1 MLTLLIAMTV
11 FLFLSGLC
19 FAVIGGETSRRRAA
33 LARIERSMSGGGG
46 LDDAAASILR
56 ETESDLSSLL
66 SDAAERFPA
75 LRSLELL
82 LYRAGRPMTL
92 PRFLGLSAGLTVA
105 AGFLG
110 AMLGLTPA
118 PALLGL
124 APWIV
129 VRRLKNRRM
138 KAFDQEFPQALALF
152 SRALRAGHSMTAALQ
167 MVGSELPDPVGPE
180 FALVA
185 KEIALGLSPTTAMA
199 NLQDR
204 LDASDLPV
212 FVTAVLVQLETGGN
226 LAEILD
232 NLAGVI
238 RERILFDGKVR
249 ALTAQSAMS
258 AKILVAVPF
267 TIVGIMHVLNPIYVA
282 PLFETEVG
290 HVMLG
295 AGLGM
300 VSVGYLICRR
310 IARVSV

>member
-11 FLFLSGLC
+11 FLFLSGLF
-19 FAVIGGETSRRRAA
+19 FAVLGGETSRQRAA
-33 LARIERSMSGGGG
+33 LARIERAISNDVG
-46 LDDAAASILR
+46 LDEQAISILR

-75 LRSLELL
+75 LRAIELL

-92 PRFLGLSAGLTVA
+92 SRFLTLSGGLA
-105 AGFLG
+105 AGAALLG
-110 AMLGLTPA
+110 AMLGVTPA
-118 PALLGL
+118 PALVGFL
-124 APWIV
+124 PWIV
-129 VRRLKNRRM
+129 VRRLKKRRM

-152 SRALRAGHSMTAALQ
+152 SRALRAGHSMSAALQ

-185 KEIALGLSPTTAMA
+185 KEISLGLSPGTAMA

-249 ALTAQSAMS
+249 ALTSQSAMS

-267 TIVGIMHVLNPIYVA
+267 GIVGIMHVMNPTYVA
-282 PLFETEVG
+282 PLFQTETG
-290 HVMLG
+290 NAMLIGGFVMVTL
-295 AGLGM
+295 
-300 VSVGYLICRR
+300 GYLLCRR

>member
-1 MLTLLIAMTV
+1 MLTLMIGLTV

-19 FAVIGGETSRRRAA
+19 FAAIGGETSRRRAA
-33 LARIERSMSGGGG
+33 LARIERAVSSDCG
-46 LDDAAASILR
+46 LDGEAISILR

-82 LYRAGRPMTL
+82 LYRAGNPLTL
-92 PRFLGLSAGLTVA
+92 SRFLGVSAGLAAA

-110 AMLGLTPA
+110 VILGVTPA
-118 PALLGL
+118 PALAGFL
-124 APWIV
+124 PWIV
-129 VRRLKNRRM
+129 VRQLKKRRM
-138 KAFDQEFPQALALF
+138 QAFDQEFPQALALF

-185 KEIALGLSPTTAMA
+185 KEIALGLSPATAMV

-204 LDASDLPV
+204 LDSSDLPV

-232 NLAGVI
+232 NLGSVI

-249 ALTAQSAMS
+249 ALTAQSSMS
-258 AKILVAVPF
+258 AKILVVVPF
-267 TIVGIMHVLNPIYVA
+267 GIVGIMHVMNPIYVA
-282 PLFETEVG
+282 PLFETDSG
-290 HVMLG
+290 NTMLIAAFVMVTL
-295 AGLGM
+295 
-300 VSVGYLICRR
+300 GYLLCRR
-310 IARVSV
+310 IARVDV

>member
-1 MLTLLIAMTV
+1 MITLLIAMTV
-11 FLFLSGLC
+11 FLFLSGLF

-33 LARIERSMSGGGG
+33 LGRIERALSNEAG
-46 LDDAAASILR
+46 LDAEAISILR

-92 PRFLGLSAGLTVA
+92 QRFLGISGGLAAGAGL
-105 AGFLG
+105 LG
-110 AMLGLTPA
+110 SMVGLTPV

-124 APWIV
+124 VPWFV

-138 KAFDQEFPQALALF
+138 KTFDQEFPQALALF
-152 SRALRAGHSMTAALQ
+152 SRALRAGHSMSAALQ

-180 FALVA
+180 FALVS
-185 KEIALGLSPTTAMA
+185 KEIALGLSPATAMA

-232 NLAGVI
+232 NLAGVV

-249 ALTAQSAMS
+249 ALTAQAGMS

-267 TIVGIMHVLNPIYVA
+267 GIVGLMQLLNPAFAA
-282 PLFETEVG
+282 PLFETQAG
-290 HVMLG
+290 HAILIAAAVMV
-295 AGLGM
+295 GLGY
-300 VSVGYLICRR
+300 VVCRR
-310 IARVSV
+310 IAQVNV

>member
-1 MLTLLIAMTV
+1 MIGLTV

-33 LARIERSMSGGGG
+33 LARIERAVSSDCG
-46 LDDAAASILR
+46 LDGEAISILR

-82 LYRAGRPMTL
+82 LYRAGNPLTL
-92 PRFLGLSAGLTVA
+92 SRFLGVSGGIAAA

-110 AMLGLTPA
+110 VMLGVTPA
-118 PALLGL
+118 PALAGFL
-124 APWIV
+124 PWIV
-129 VRRLKNRRM
+129 VRQIKRRRM
-138 KAFDQEFPQALALF
+138 QAFDQEFPQALALF

-185 KEIALGLSPTTAMA
+185 KEIALGLSPATAMV

-204 LDASDLPV
+204 LDSSDLPV

-232 NLAGVI
+232 NLGSVI

-249 ALTAQSAMS
+249 ALTALTAQSSMS
-258 AKILVAVPF
+258 AKILVVVPF
-267 TIVGIMHVLNPIYVA
+267 GIVGIMHVMNPIYVA
-282 PLFETEVG
+282 PLFETDSG
-290 HVMLG
+290 NTMLIAAFVMVTL
-295 AGLGM
+295 
-300 VSVGYLICRR
+300 GYLLCRR
-310 IARVSV
+310 IARVDV

>member
-11 FLFLSGLC
+11 FLFLSGLF
-19 FAVIGGETSRRRAA
+19 FAVIGGGTSGRRAA
-33 LARIERSMSGGGG
+33 LARIERSMSSGAG
-46 LDDAAASILR
+46 LDDEAISILR

-92 PRFLGLSAGLTVA
+92 SRFLGLSGGLAAAAGL
-105 AGFLG
+105 LG
-110 AMLGLTPA
+110 AMVGLTPV

-124 APWIV
+124 VPWMV

-138 KAFDQEFPQALALF
+138 KAFDQQFPQALALF

-180 FALVA
+180 FALVS
-185 KEIALGLSPTTAMA
+185 KEIALGLSPATAMA

-232 NLAGVI
+232 SLAGVI

-267 TIVGIMHVLNPIYVA
+267 AIVGIMHVLNPTYVA
-282 PLFETEVG
+282 PLLETEVG

-295 AGLGM
+295 VGLAM

-310 IARVSV
+310 ISQVSV

>member
-1 MLTLLIAMTV
+1 MLTLLIGLTV
-11 FLFLSGLC
+11 FLFLSGL
-19 FAVIGGETSRRRAA
+19 FFGVLGGQTSRRRAA
-33 LARIERSMSGGGG
+33 LERFERSMSSGAG
-46 LDDAAASILR
+46 LDDEASSILR

-66 SDAAERFPA
+66 TDAAERFPA
-75 LRSLELL
+75 VRSLELL

-92 PRFLGLSAGLTVA
+92 SRFLGLSGGLA
-105 AGFLG
+105 AGAGFVGTLLG
-110 AMLGLTPA
+110 VTAA
-118 PALLGL
+118 PAVVGLL
-124 APWIV
+124 PWIV
-129 VRRLKNRRM
+129 VRQLKKRRM
-138 KAFDQEFPQALALF
+138 QAFDREFPQALALF
-152 SRALRAGHSMTAALQ
+152 SRALRAGHAMTAALQ

-180 FALVA
+180 FAMVS
-185 KEIALGLSPTTAMA
+185 KEIAFGLDPATAMA

-238 RERILFDGKVR
+238 RERLLFDGKVR

-267 TIVGIMHVLNPIYVA
+267 GILGMMYSLNPGFVA
-282 PLFETEVG
+282 PLLETEAG
-290 HVMLG
+290 HLMLI
-295 AGLGM
+295 AALVL
-300 VSVGYLICRR
+300 VSVGYLACRR

>member
-11 FLFLSGLC
+11 FLFLSGLF
-19 FAVIGGETSRRRAA
+19 FAVIGGETSRRRTA
-33 LARIERSMSGGGG
+33 LARIERSIDGGFGSADQAG
-46 LDDAAASILR
+46 SILR

-75 LRSLELL
+75 LRSVELL

-92 PRFLGLSAGLTVA
+92 PRFLGLSAGLA
-105 AGFLG
+105 AATGLLG
-110 AMLGLTPA
+110 AALGLTPL

-129 VRRLKNRRM
+129 VRRRKNRRM

-152 SRALRAGHSMTAALQ
+152 SRALRAGHSMSAALQ
-167 MVGSELPDPVGPE
+167 MVGTELPDPVGPE

-185 KEIALGLSPTTAMA
+185 KEIALGLSPATAMA

-249 ALTAQSAMS
+249 ALTAQSGMS

-267 TIVGIMHVLNPIYVA
+267 AIVGIMYVLNPVYVA
-282 PLFETEVG
+282 PLLETEVG

-295 AGLGM
+295 AGVAM

-310 IARVSV
+310 VARVSV